1 MLFRPN
7 TPYLHSSLVKFILNI
22 LTIVLTNFSYFLFIY
37 FQLFQSNP
45 ELMIN
50 IYCATHLIGMT
61 STCTNPILYAFF
73 NENLRREFE
82 FLAEFILP
90 NALYRSQNT
99 SQRSIK
105 SNVGGDA
112 IENGGN
118 RKNPLQNLKPRRAT
132 EAVLYGNENQIMESD
147 QLPTVHNESEE
158 NKENCDCFIPNAKS
172 GFDNNF
178 EMANF

>member
-1 MLFRPN
+1 MSFSRLLTSNFFSI
-7 TPYLHSSLVKFILNI
+7 YL
-22 LTIVLTNFSYFLFIY
+22 
-37 FQLFQSNP
+37 QLFQSNP

>member
-1 MLFRPN
+1 M
-7 TPYLHSSLVKFILNI
+7 
-22 LTIVLTNFSYFLFIY
+22 
-37 FQLFQSNP
+37 QLFQSNP

-82 FLAEFILP
+82 FLAEFVLP

-99 SQRSIK
+99 SQRSAK

-118 RKNPLQNLKPRRAT
+118 GKNTLQNLKPRRAT
-132 EAVLYGNENQIMESD
+132 EAVLYDNENQIMESD
-147 QLPTVHNESEE
+147 QIPTVHNESEE
-158 NKENCDCFIPNAKS
+158 KENCDCFISNAKS
-172 GFDNNF
+172 NDYDNL

>member
-1 MLFRPN
+1 M
-7 TPYLHSSLVKFILNI
+7 
-22 LTIVLTNFSYFLFIY
+22 
-37 FQLFQSNP
+37 QLFQSNP

-82 FLAEFILP
+82 FLAEFVLP

-99 SQRSIK
+99 SQRSVK

-118 RKNPLQNLKPRRAT
+118 GKNPLQNLKPRRAT

-158 NKENCDCFIPNAKS
+158 NKKNCDCYILNAKS
-172 GFDNNF
+172 NDYDNF

>member
-1 MLFRPN
+1 
-7 TPYLHSSLVKFILNI
+7 
-22 LTIVLTNFSYFLFIY
+22 
-37 FQLFQSNP
+37 
-45 ELMIN
+45 MIN

-82 FLAEFILP
+82 FLAEFVLP

-105 SNVGGDA
+105 SNAGAAEIGGEK
-112 IENGGN
+112 I
-118 RKNPLQNLKPRRAT
+118 PVQNLRPRRAT
-132 EAVLYGNENQIMESD
+132 EAVLFANENQIMDSD
-147 QLPTVHNESEE
+147 LPPTVHNEEE
-158 NKENCDCFIPNAKS
+158 EEKCDCFQNGKNS
-172 GFDNNF
+172 DNL